1 MSSAAWST
9 KSVKATPIAADE
21 LLIIDSADANPATQN
36 KRITIGTIPTTA
48 EANTS
53 SNSGVG
59 NGWAQ
64 TKVGVDLPFK
74 SLITTSPISTTVNAD
89 DLTLTLD
96 STVVQSTLPTTYT
109 AGARQDF
116 LGSTGANAGLNIG
129 ALAGNP
135 FTQVNGDIWLN
146 TSTQQIFGRING
158 ANVDLSSVGE
168 FLGPWTANHD
178 AGTFDLNNIGA
189 LNFDTTDVQIDNLAG
204 TLILNV
210 PSGSSEE
217 IKFQFGFVDTYTFS
231 EIEADFD
238 GKNLVGVNDLTLNG
252 TVSFPDGVRQTFNP
266 SNTVTGLN
274 VGANA
279 TDPTIPVDGDIYY
292 QTGVGFRGRDAGSWF
307 TFDITA
313 EFLGPWTADHDAGG
327 FDLINVGGITINNP
341 ADNFQY
347 IITPSAIIADRI
359 LTIPL
364 LIADDTFVTEG
375 FIQTLTNKTLTAP
388 TIGDFTNSGHD
399 HSTVIN
405 GGQFA
410 STNLTDTAVIV
421 RTDQINIF
429 GDFAQTFTDDTLFI
443 QNPAATFEY
452 QIIADAIVADRT
464 VTLPLLTGN
473 DIFVTE
479 AFAQTLANKSIDLT
493 SNTLTGTFAQF
504 NTAVSDE
511 TLAGLGTAQTF
522 TLTNTFA
529 ELIETG
535 RLQFGQGT
543 PVASPAGGILTL
555 GTDGNVFDITGTNT
569 INEITPTDWQAGSVI
584 YLQFDGI
591 LTVTNSS
598 GGTNDILLGNG
609 ANFTTAVGDVLTLF
623 FNGAD
628 WQEVARSTV
637 GVGSQTPWLSDINAA
652 TFDLTNLSNIEFTT
666 TTGAPGAG
674 VQAIY
679 ADGNGIIL
687 NVPTGDDFDFKIND
701 VSEYVFDSTIADF
714 NSNSII
720 NATMDGDLNTF
731 VDINETQ
738 MNVSVG
744 AAATVLTS
752 NGVGSPPTYQVVA
765 GTGDVVGPGSAT
777 DNAIAR
783 FDTGTGKLIQ
793 NGVILIDDLAN
804 TTLIRSLQFVSFTSP
819 PSASVEYI
827 AVVNNDFEINVTTG
841 NNFKLEV
848 NDVVEYQYDATSAN
862 FNSNNLIMASAYT
875 QYTSIGSPGVTGSA
889 TVGRIFLDSGNSS
902 HVSVIRNASVIDLEG
917 GGEFLGPWTAD
928 HDAAGFDL
936 LNVGG
941 ITISN
946 PADTFQ
952 YIVTPAAIVA
962 DRILNLP
969 LLTGTDTLVT
979 EAFIQTLTNK
989 TITAA
994 GNTLTIASTDLTDT
1008 AVIVL
1013 ENQVNTYT
1021 TGLPQIVGH
1030 DVTDAGFRIVPFA
1043 SDPTTQVNGDIWIN
1057 DTSNTI
1063 FARINGVDVDLGAG
1077 AAGGEA
1083 NTISSLGGGTFA
1095 LTAAVPKSGVN
1106 LQTISVSNGAG
1117 MNAALAADILTLAVT
1132 ATVVRTDQSNTYGA
1146 FLQNFVATSMRI
1158 PLSAAP
1164 TMATDGD
1171 FAIDTTVT
1179 DFSHGI
1185 IKYFDGEELG
1195 VVSMPIV
1202 QFTTPTDGD
1211 VIAYNAIND
1220 EFQLVTA
1227 GGGGDVVGPASS
1239 TTNAITRFDDTTG
1252 KLLTNGVITI
1262 DDSANMT
1269 LIRSAQ
1275 FANFNTEPADS
1286 LTWIQLNNAKFELNT
1301 TAGNAITLS
1310 SNGADV
1316 ASFATTL
1323 INFNSTNIRVDSAN
1337 IRFREIGDP
1346 AAPAAT
1352 FAHVYIKNVGGRSH
1366 LFIRDDVGVA
1376 DIQTGG
1382 DVVGPASAT
1391 NHVIAVF
1398 DGTTGKIIDEAGSS
1412 GFEPII
1418 DVAGQPTWVRYNI
1431 FTSNAVAG
1439 PGASVGWIGN
1449 QSNFM
1454 TLNGST
1460 AVAFQVQQL
1469 VKVTISSTSVILAD
1483 GINLILGAGT
1493 NNGYMQLDS
1502 ISSPASTGS
1511 AAIGRFFMDAD
1522 NSDHLTIQR
1531 NGVEVDLEAFV
1542 QTPWAQDIDAS
1553 NNSLSNLDILE
1564 FGSVVDTPTAA
1575 NAEIWW
1581 DATSMFLNV
1590 PTGDTIV
1597 ASINGSTEL
1606 TIALNQLTTPAGT
1619 DVDVGGDLVVGDRIQ
1634 GNKGAD
1640 VASATTITLVDGNL
1654 FDITGT
1660 TQIDAMTSTN
1670 WQAGSMVV
1678 LHFDAILTVTHNTGA
1693 DGFFLQGAAS
1703 FVTTADDTLTV
1714 IWNGTRWEEISRSV
1728 N

>member
-1 MSSAAWST
+1 MSSAAWSS
-9 KSVKATPIAADE
+9 KSLKATPIAADE
-21 LLIIDSADANPATQN
+21 LLIIDSADANPSTQN

-74 SLITTSPISTTVNAD
+74 SLITTSPISTTVNAN

-96 STVVQSTLPTTYT
+96 SSVVQSTLPTTYT

-158 ANVDLSSVGE
+158 ANVDLSAVGE

-178 AGTFDLNNIGA
+178 AGAFNLTNLGA
-189 LNFDTTDVQIDNLAG
+189 INFDTVGVDIENVAGDLQIDVPTTQTIKLQFASTDFFTFDETEASFGG
-204 TLILNV
+204 TNI
-210 PSGSSEE
+210 
-217 IKFQFGFVDTYTFS
+217 VDVANFT
-231 EIEADFD
+231 
-238 GKNLVGVNDLTLNG
+238 LTN
-252 TVSFPDGVRQTFNP
+252 TISFPDGVRQTFNP
-266 SNTVTGLN
+266 SNTITGLN

-292 QTGVGFRGRDAGSWF
+292 QTGVGFRGRDAGAWF

-341 ADNFQY
+341 SDTFQY
-347 IITPSAIIADRI
+347 IITPSAIIADRT

-388 TIGDFTNSGHD
+388 TIGDFTNAGHD
-399 HSTVIN
+399 HSTVVN

-421 RTDQINIF
+421 RTDQINTF

-473 DIFVTE
+473 DIFVTA
-479 AFAQTLANKSIDLT
+479 AFIQTLFNKSLDLT

-529 ELIETG
+529 ELILTG
-535 RLQFGQGT
+535 RLQLDKGVD
-543 PVASPAGGILTL
+543 VASPAGGILTL

-569 INEITPTDWQAGSVI
+569 INEITPTSWQAGSI
-584 YLQFDGI
+584 IDLQFDGV
-591 LTVTNSS
+591 LTVTNNS
-598 GGTNDILLGNG
+598 GGTNDILLADG

-679 ADGNGIIL
+679 ADVNGIIM

-752 NGVGSPPTYQVVA
+752 NGVGSPPTYQAVA
-765 GTGDVVGPGSAT
+765 GTGDVIGPGSSV
-777 DNAIAR
+777 DNAIVV
-783 FDTGTGKLIQ
+783 FDGVTGKLIKE
-793 NGVILIDDLAN
+793 NTALLDAN
-804 TTLIRSLQFVSFTSP
+804 SNLSLIRSLQFVSHTSA
-819 PSASVEYI
+819 PSAAVEYI

-848 NDVVEYQYDATSAN
+848 NDVVEYEYDATSAN

-952 YIVTPAAIVA
+952 YIVTPAAIAA

-979 EAFIQTLTNK
+979 EAFTQTLTNK

-1013 ENQVNTYT
+1013 ENQANTYT
-1021 TGLPQIVGH
+1021 AGSRQDFLGLLAGTSGVNVGGI
-1030 DVTDAGFRIVPFA
+1030 AGN
-1043 SDPTTQVNGDIWIN
+1043 PTTQVDGDIWLN
-1057 DTSNTI
+1057 TSSNTL
-1063 FARINGVDVDLGAG
+1063 FARINSVDVDLGAG

-1095 LTAAVPKSGVN
+1095 LTATVPKSGVN
-1106 LQTISVSNGAG
+1106 LQTISVSNGLG
-1117 MNAALAADILTLAVT
+1117 MNATLSTDVLTLAVAT
-1132 ATVVRTDQSNTYGA
+1132 TVVQTDQSNTYGA
-1146 FLQNFVATSMRI
+1146 FLQNFVASSMRI

-1164 TMATDGD
+1164 TMAVDGD
-1171 FAIDTTVT
+1171 FAIDTLVT

-1211 VIAYNAIND
+1211 VIAYDAIND

-1352 FAHVYIKNVGGRSH
+1352 FAHVYIKNVSGRSH

-1469 VKVTISSTSVILAD
+1469 VKATISSTSVILAD

-1531 NGVEVDLEAFV
+1531 NGVEVDLESFV

-1564 FGSVVDTPTAA
+1564 FGSVVDTPTAG

-1640 VASATTITLVDGNL
+1640 VASAATITLVDGNL

-1670 WQAGSMVV
+1670 WQPGSMVI
-1678 LHFDAILTVTHNTGA
+1678 LHFDAALTVTHNTGA